1 MPSEIDALIAEELRH
16 TPTIESDVPEDKHL
30 KIEIDQEAPLE
41 QWRFL
46 PWHEKMSEPSRLA
59 ALRLN
64 ALGSLY
70 FFGKVV
76 LKMDRFVG
84 HLHGKWA
91 KSLEVADL
99 RLVLEAPRD
108 HLKTSLGS
116 VTLPIWWALP
126 FDSKEEDWMRAL
138 GYGDEWV
145 RHMKRLHSVNNRTI
159 IASQTEENIIKI
171 GIRIDAQYKSNDLFR
186 DVFHDLI
193 PGTGANWNQSSMTHK
208 RNSSS
213 GEGTYDLISA
223 GSALQSRHYD
233 KAVEDDL
240 FGEKALYSPSVAEQ
254 VIEWHQR
261 LPGAFDTDK
270 LAPGFR
276 NLELIIGNRW
286 GMYDFNGW
294 IRENNP
300 TFRFE
305 RHSALGGCCDEHPAG
320 EPIFPEEFSAERLN
334 DLRIRFGPR
343 GFAAQ
348 YLNQPITEE
357 ECTFRD
363 AWLGKIRLFQKECG
377 IDVYGEP
384 QKKTVIEHI
393 PGKSGVVRQDIA
405 VSDLDRILI
414 LDPNHGGET
423 GRARHAAIV
432 VGVRRQD
439 GKKGQKELYL
449 LESWAKAVS
458 HDAMAAH
465 VGQMALRWHA
475 NTFYVETIAGQDGWL
490 RYFERD
496 LYDKNPKMIVRA
508 LPKERGAG
516 AKERRILSMSPLYE
530 RGQVH
535 VRASGGGVEDFMQE
549 YSMHPQAK
557 TVDLLDCMGYLFNI
571 VETAEVDMSR
581 WKENYERDMDRRRRS
596 VGKAGY

>member
-1 MPSEIDALIAEELRH
+1 MASEMDALIAEELKL
-16 TPTIESDVPEDKHL
+16 TPGPPSAPEEKQS
-30 KIEIDQEAPLE
+30 KFEIDSSAPLDK
-41 QWRFL
+41 WRFL
-46 PWHEKMSEPSRLA
+46 PWHTGMSEGARLA

-64 ALGSLY
+64 SLGSLY

-76 LKMDRFVG
+76 LKMDRFVP

-116 VTLPIWWALP
+116 VCLPVWWALP
-126 FDSKEEDWMRAL
+126 FDAKEEDWMRAL
-138 GYGDEWV
+138 GYGDEWI
-145 RHMKRLHSVNNRTI
+145 RHMKRLHSVNTRTI
-159 IASQTEENIIKI
+159 IASQTEENIVKI
-171 GIRIDAQYKSNDLFR
+171 GIRIDSQYKSNDLFR

-193 PGTGANWNQSSMTHK
+193 PGTGANWNQLSMTQK

-213 GEGTYDLISA
+213 GEGTFDLISA

-294 IRENNP
+294 IRENNQ
-300 TFRFE
+300 TFKFE
-305 RHSALGGCCDEHPAG
+305 RHSALGGCCEDHPAG
-320 EPIFPEEFSAERLN
+320 EPIFPEEFSVERLN
-334 DLRIRFGPR
+334 DLRIRFGAR

-348 YLNQPITEE
+348 YLNQPITDE
-357 ECTFRD
+357 ECTFREG
-363 AWLGKIRLFQKECG
+363 WLPRIRLFHKEIG
-377 IDVYGEP
+377 ADTLGKP
-384 QKKTVIEHI
+384 QTKTVIEHI
-393 PGKSGVVRQDIA
+393 PGKGGIVRQDIP
-405 VSDLDRILI
+405 VGELDRILI

-432 VGVRRQD
+432 VGIRRQD
-439 GKKGQKELYL
+439 GRKGQKEIYL
-449 LESWAKAVS
+449 LECWAKAVT
-458 HDAMAAH
+458 HDAMTSY
-465 VGQMALRWHA
+465 VGQMAMRWHV
-475 NTFYVETIAGQDGWL
+475 NTFYVEVIAGQDGWL

-530 RGQVH
+530 RGQVL
-535 VRASGGGVEDFMQE
+535 VRASGGGVEDFIQE
-549 YSMHPQAK
+549 YSLHPQSK

-571 VETAEVDMSR
+571 VETAEVDMNKWR
-581 WKENYERDMDRRRRS
+581 ANFERDMDRRRRS
-596 VGKAGY
+596 IGRAGY

>member
-1 MPSEIDALIAEELRH
+1 MEEW
-16 TPTIESDVPEDKHL
+16 K
-30 KIEIDQEAPLE
+30 
-41 QWRFL
+41 FL
-46 PWHEKMSEPSRLA
+46 PWHEGLSESTRLT

-64 ALGSLY
+64 SLASLY
-70 FFGKVV
+70 FFGKIV
-76 LKMDRFVG
+76 LKMDRLVQ
-84 HLHGKWA
+84 HLHGGWA
-91 KSLEVADL
+91 KSLEAADL

-126 FDSKEEDWMRAL
+126 FEAKEEDWMRAL

-145 RHMKRLHSVNNRTI
+145 RHMKRLHSVNNRTL

-193 PGTGANWNQSSMTHK
+193 PGTGASWNQLSMTQK
-208 RNSSS
+208 RSSS
-213 GEGTYDLISA
+213 AGEGTFELISA

-233 KAVEDDL
+233 RAVEDDL

-300 TFRFE
+300 TFTFE
-305 RHSALGGCCDEHPAG
+305 RHSALGGCCEDHPAG
-320 EPIFPEEFSAERLN
+320 EPIFPEEFSVERLN

-348 YLNQPITEE
+348 YLNQPITDE
-357 ECTFRD
+357 ECTFKD
-363 AWLGKIRLFQKECG
+363 AWLPRFRLFHKECG
-377 IDVYGEP
+377 IDTNGEP
-384 QKKTVIEHI
+384 QKRTFIEHVV
-393 PGKSGVVRQDIA
+393 GRSGAVRPDVA
-405 VSDLDRILI
+405 LSDLQRILI
-414 LDPNHGGET
+414 LDPNHGGES
-423 GRARHAAIV
+423 GRARHAAIS
-432 VGVRRQD
+432 VGINR
-439 GKKGQKELYL
+439 KSQKDMYL
-449 LESWAKAVS
+449 LESWAKSCTHQSMGSFVCEM
-458 HDAMAAH
+458 AM
-465 VGQMALRWHA
+465 RWHIEVL
-475 NTFYVETIAGQDGWL
+475 YVETIAGQDGWL
-490 RYFERD
+490 MYFTRMM
-496 LYDKNPKMIVRA
+496 YDRNPRVVVRQ

-516 AKERRILSMSPLYE
+516 AKERRILGMSPMYE
-530 RGQVH
+530 RGQFH
-535 VRASGGGVEDFMQE
+535 VRASGGGVEEFMHE
-549 YSMHPQAK
+549 YSLHPQSK
-557 TVDLLDCMGYLFNI
+557 TVDLLDCAGYLFNI
-571 VETAEVDMSR
+571 VETAEIDMNR
-581 WKENYERDMDRRRRS
+581 WKYQQERDMDRRRRS
-596 VGKAGY
+596 VGRAGY

>member
-1 MPSEIDALIAEELRH
+1 MPSELDALISEELRLQE
-16 TPTIESDVPEDKHL
+16 TES
-30 KIEIDQEAPLE
+30 QEEKTTFELGEEKLE

-46 PWHEKMSEPSRLA
+46 PWHDGMTEGARLA

-64 ALGSLY
+64 SLGSLY

-76 LKMDRFVG
+76 LKMDRFVS

-108 HLKTSLGS
+108 HLKSSLGS
-116 VTLPIWWALP
+116 VTLPMWWALP
-126 FDSKEEDWMRAL
+126 FDAKEEDWMRAL
-138 GYGDEWV
+138 GYGEEWI
-145 RHMKRLHSVNNRTI
+145 RHMKRLHSVNNRTL
-159 IASQTEENIIKI
+159 IASQVEENIKKI
-171 GIRIDAQYKSNDLFR
+171 GFRIDAQYKSNDIFR

-193 PGTGANWNQSSMTHK
+193 PGTGANWNQLSMTHN
-208 RNSSS
+208 RNSAS
-213 GEGTYDLISA
+213 GEGTYDLIA
-223 GSALQSRHYD
+223 TGSALQSRHYD
-233 KAVEDDL
+233 RAVEDDL
-240 FGEKALYSPSVAEQ
+240 FGEQALYSPSVAEQ

-300 TFRFE
+300 TFKFE
-305 RHSALGGCCDEHPAG
+305 RHSALGGCCDAHPAG
-320 EPIFPEEFSAERLN
+320 EPIFPEEFSVERLN

-348 YLNQPITEE
+348 YLNQPITDE

-363 AWLGKIRLFQKECG
+363 SWLPRIRLFHKECG
-377 IDVYGEP
+377 IDTHGEP
-384 QKKTVIEHI
+384 QTKTVIEHVA
-393 PGKSGVVRQDIA
+393 GKDGVIRQDLPLA
-405 VSDLDRILI
+405 ELDRILV

-423 GRARHAAIV
+423 GRARHAAVV
-432 VGVRRQD
+432 VGIRRQD
-439 GKKGQKELYL
+439 GRKGQKEIYL
-449 LESWAKAVS
+449 LESWAKSVS
-458 HDAMAAH
+458 HDAMASY
-465 VGQMALRWHA
+465 VGQMAMRWRV
-475 NTFYVETIAGQDGWL
+475 NTFYVETIAGQDGWM

-496 LYDKNPKMIVRA
+496 LYDKNPRMVVRS

-535 VRASGGGVEDFMQE
+535 VRASGGGVEEFMQE
-549 YSMHPQAK
+549 YSLHPQAK

-571 VETAEVDMSR
+571 VETAEIDMNR
-581 WKENYERDMDRRRRS
+581 WKAMQARDMDRRRRS
-596 VGKAGY
+596 VGRAGY